1 VGESPTGVR
10 IVRRNAKTGPHPLQ
24 GEHEANLA
32 SSIIDTGHMIFPRP
46 TECFAG
52 DDALARGAWAGARA
66 AYEAVLRDRE
76 TPEALEGLGIAA
88 WWLDMADLVFECRE
102 GAYRLYLAREDRAA
116 AARVAVWLAWDSWAF
131 RGESAVANGWL
142 QRARRLLENHPPC
155 AERAWLEVREGSL
168 CLLEEGD
175 PERAL
180 SLAREGVRIA
190 QEVGS
195 IDLEMLGR
203 AVEGLS
209 LVTSGAVAEGM
220 RKLDEVNTAVIAG
233 ELTDRVAI
241 GLSGCYLIAACER
254 VRDYGRAT
262 EWCRR
267 LKEFCEKW
275 GLRPLFAVCRTQYA
289 SICVWRGTW
298 LEAEQ
303 ELCAARDELAASRP
317 AMRGDALVRLAQLRR
332 RQGRLE
338 EAAALVEQVPP
349 HGAGLLE
356 RAELAF
362 DCEDAQGALE
372 LVEQYLRHLPIPNRT
387 DRAPGL
393 ELAVR
398 ARTERKNWPGAKAAL
413 DELAGIAGAVG
424 NVPLRAAASFAAGY
438 LAMGQGKTEDAR
450 HCFEDACDLYSRSE
464 APFETGRAQIQLA
477 RALGALG
484 HVDAA
489 VEQLRRAKELLSGL
503 KAELELA
510 RAERAISGLLA
521 RQLAD
526 RPEQRGKPGGLTR
539 REIEV
544 LRLVAEGLSN
554 QLIAERLFVSEH
566 TIHRHLANI
575 LNKLDASTRAAAV
588 AQAARLGL
596 LA

>member
-1 VGESPTGVR
+1 
-10 IVRRNAKTGPHPLQ
+10 
-24 GEHEANLA
+24 
-32 SSIIDTGHMIFPRP
+32 MIFPRP

-52 DDALARGAWAGARA
+52 DEAIARGAWAEARA
-66 AYEAVLRDRE
+66 AYDAALRDRE
-76 TPEALEGLGIAA
+76 IPEALEGLGIAA

-102 GAYRLYLAREDRAA
+102 AAYRLYLVREDRAA

-131 RGESAVANGWL
+131 RGEGAVANGWL
-142 QRARRLLENHPPC
+142 QRARRLLEDHPPC

-180 SLAREGVRIA
+180 SLAREGIRIA
-190 QEVGS
+190 QEARN

-209 LVTSGAVAEGM
+209 LVAAGAVAEGM
-220 RKLDEVNTAVIAG
+220 RKLDEVNAAVIAG

-241 GLSGCYLIAACER
+241 GLCGCYLIAACER
-254 VRDYGRAT
+254 VRDYGRAVQ
-262 EWCRR
+262 WCRR
-267 LKEFCEKW
+267 LKEFCAKW

-317 AMRGDALVRLAQLRR
+317 AMKGDALVRLAELRR

-349 HGAGLLE
+349 HGSGLLV
-356 RAELAF
+356 RAELAL
-362 DCEDAQGALE
+362 DCEDPQGALE
-372 LVEQYLRHLPIPNRT
+372 IIEQYLRHLPIPNRT
-387 DRAPGL
+387 DRASGL
-393 ELAVR
+393 EVALR
-398 ARTERKNWPGAKAAL
+398 ARTECKDWPAAKAAL
-413 DELAGIAGAVG
+413 DELASIAAMVAT
-424 NVPLRAAASFAAGY
+424 VPLRGAASFAAGY
-438 LAMGQGKTEDAR
+438 LAMGQGRADEAR

-464 APFETGRAQIQLA
+464 APYETGRARIQLA

-484 HVDAA
+484 RVDAA
-489 VEQLRRAKELLSGL
+489 VGQLRLAKELLSGL
-503 KAELELA
+503 KADLELT
-510 RAERAISGLLA
+510 RAEKAISDLLS
-521 RQLAD
+521 RQAVD
-526 RPEQRGKPGGLTR
+526 RTGGREKPGGLTG

-554 QLIAERLFVSEH
+554 QAIAERLFVSDH
-566 TIHRHLANI
+566 TVHRHLANI

-588 AQAARLGL
+588 AQAARRGL
-596 LA
+596 LT